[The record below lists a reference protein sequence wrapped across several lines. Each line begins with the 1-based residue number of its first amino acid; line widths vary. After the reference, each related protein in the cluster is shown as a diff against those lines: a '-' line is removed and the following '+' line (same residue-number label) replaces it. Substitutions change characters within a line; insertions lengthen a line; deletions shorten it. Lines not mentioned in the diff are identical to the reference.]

1 MPRKKKESGIGAVL
15 AAHMY
20 EQVEGATTRMLQTLS
35 TYGTEAAIIVFL
47 PNGDKAVFVVTK
59 EETPLSHKKI
69 LRKCSALLW
78 PGKFDLDKPEDM
90 G

>member
-1 MPRKKKESGIGAVL
+1 MPRKKKQPVIGPVL

-20 EQVEGATTRMLQTLS
+20 EQVESATTQMLKTLS
-35 TYGTEAAIIVFL
+35 TYGSEGAIIVFL
-47 PNGDKAVFVVTK
+47 PSGDQAIFVVSK

-78 PGKFDLDKPEDM
+78 PGKFGVDNSEDVT
-90 G
+90 

>member
-1 MPRKKKESGIGAVL
+1 MPRKKRDSGIGAIL
-15 AAHMY
+15 AAHTY
-20 EQVEGATTRMLQTLS
+20 EQVEGASTKMLQTLA
-35 TYGTEAAIIVFL
+35 TYGTEGAVIVFM

-78 PGKFDLDKPEDM
+78 PGKFDLDNSEDV